1 MPNRIELCFCMKKG
15 RKLQIICTQGYLL
28 EVLVQNV
35 YNILD
40 CIKEDVSMTGLQDSP
55 DHIGRRI

>member
-1 MPNRIELCFCMKKG
+1 M
-15 RKLQIICTQGYLL
+15 TTAGYLL

-40 CIKEDVSMTGLQDSP
+40 CIKADVSMTGLQESL
-55 DHIGRRI
+55 DHIENEQSKL

>member
-1 MPNRIELCFCMKKG
+1 MKKG
-15 RKLQIICTQGYLL
+15 RKLQTICTQGYLL

>member
-1 MPNRIELCFCMKKG
+1 MKSDRILHTM
-15 RKLQIICTQGYLL
+15 TAAGYLL